1 MMNPLKYSLVDLSI
15 DEFGGGLATLSH
27 NCPKQAYKQLYVA
40 EFQLLFFLNNM
51 NFKGPKMHEF

>member
-27 NCPKQAYKQLYVA
+27 NCPKQAYKQLYVSK
-40 EFQLLFFLNNM
+40 F
-51 NFKGPKMHEF
+51 